1 MGRSL
6 GVASLEAQ
14 QSLIDEVERVMS
26 SGSADQRVNI
36 LRRVTDLF
44 MVGPDKYSELQVE
57 VFGDVIGRLA
67 EQIEIKARAQLAA
80 RLAPVKNAPL
90 NVLRDLAGDSS
101 IEVAGPV
108 LMHSP
113 RLTDQDLLAAAD
125 GKGQDRLMAISKRA
139 TLSEAVSDLLVAQG
153 DFEVLRSVARN
164 EGARFSRAGY
174 GRLVERS
181 IDDEELAVS
190 VGLRKDISKEHLHA
204 LVSKASEAV
213 FKKLA
218 AANPALAS
226 EVQRVVSD
234 LTGHKVGGETK
245 VKRDYTRAQKEF
257 EQLQRS
263 GKSIEAI
270 VQQFASLGKLE
281 ETIFAIA
288 TVCQLQTDVV
298 ERIIGDK
305 HSDNDATLLLLKA
318 ANLEWPTVKLI
329 LTMRRGGGN
338 LSPQAAL
345 EISQQYGRLQIA
357 TAKRVVRFYQVRHA
371 SGDKPQ

>member
-1 MGRSL
+1 M
-6 GVASLEAQ
+6 EAQ
-14 QSLIDEVERVMS
+14 QSLIDEVERVMTA
-26 SGSADQRVNI
+26 GSADQRVNI

-67 EQIEIKARAQLAA
+67 DQIEIKARAELAV

-90 NVLRDLAGDSS
+90 NVVRAFARDAA

-108 LMHSP
+108 LSQSP
-113 RLTDQDLLAAAD
+113 RLTDQDLIAAAD
-125 GKGQDRLMAISKRA
+125 GHGQDRLLAISKRA
-139 TLSEAVSDLLVAQG
+139 SISEALSDLLVQQG

-181 IDDEELAVS
+181 IDDEDLAVS

-218 AANPALAS
+218 AANPALVN
-226 EVQRVVSD
+226 EVQRVLSD
-234 LTGHKVGGETK
+234 LTGHKVGAESK
-245 VKRDYTRAQKEF
+245 VKRDYTRAKKEF

-263 GKSIEAI
+263 GKSIEAV

-281 ETIFAIA
+281 ETIYAIA

-298 ERIIGDK
+298 ERIVGDK

-329 LTMRRGGGN
+329 LSMRRGGAG
-338 LSPQAAL
+338 LSPQAAA
-345 EISQQYGRLQIA
+345 EISQQYARLQIA
-357 TAKRVVRFYQVRHA
+357 TAKRVVRFYQVRQA
-371 SGDKPQ
+371 SGEKPE